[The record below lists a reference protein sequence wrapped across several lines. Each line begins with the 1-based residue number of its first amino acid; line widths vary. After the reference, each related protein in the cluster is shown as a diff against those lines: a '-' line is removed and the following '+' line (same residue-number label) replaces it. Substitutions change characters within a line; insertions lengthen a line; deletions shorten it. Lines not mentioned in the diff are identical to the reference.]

1 MARTMFEP
9 GFLPAST
16 TFNGGSQMG
25 SSFTDAVKKYTSLVW
40 NPTNPVASLNP
51 APGTVPLTAPVV
63 RAPEPTIMGMPQS
76 TFMWGAAAVL
86 GLGVVGAIVYSQKQK
101 KAA

>member
-25 SSFTDAVKKYTSLVW
+25 SFSDIAKKYTQMFW
-40 NPTNPVASLNP
+40 NPTNPVASLTP
-51 APGTVPLTAPVV
+51 TPGTVPLTPPVV
-63 RAPEPTIMGMPQS
+63 RQPEPTIMGMPQS

-86 GLGVVGAIVYSQKQK
+86 GLGVIGAIVYSQK
-101 KAA
+101 AA